1 MTTLKHCDTAQVMR
15 NVFVFDGEVL
25 LITDRDKN
33 RSIRGLGR
41 KVARFLPARI
51 GRMVIAYIVWLM
63 PFEEFIHDDEWR
75 RRARLDVVVVHVEGH
90 ATRPVGDRAVE

>member
-25 LITDRDKN
+25 LIIDCDKN
-33 RSIRGLGR
+33 RSICGLGR

-51 GRMVIAYIVWLM
+51 DRIVIAYIVWLM
-63 PFEEFIHDDEWR
+63 PFEEFIHDVSGVAGPDSTLWSYMWKDAR
-75 RRARLDVVVVHVEGH
+75 RGSWE
-90 ATRPVGDRAVE
+90 TE